1 MKSEREKV
9 IINKD
14 VMRDFNERSVL
25 QAIINNGPISRND
38 ISKLLGLNKMT
49 VSDIVGTFID
59 RKLVKSLGEDKSTG
73 TSGRKPEL
81 VEYNAAY
88 GYVVN
93 FSISGHELEMLA
105 AKLDGRT
112 LEYNTRNIDNQSI
125 TNIVAMMEDQI
136 SQLPNFD
143 TVNGLRAISIAIF
156 GVVYNGKV
164 VTSPFID
171 FEEYDLIGHFKKK
184 YDVPVIVENEA
195 NLSAIFEQDF
205 SKQELENIVSISI
218 HEGIGA
224 GIIINTHL
232 YTGNYGQ
239 AGEIGRIMI
248 QDNGQKKRRLAQLPN
263 FDSEWSQTKILTK
276 IAKLKNKKHYQ
287 LNELLRDFN
296 LNDPQ
301 VTEIIEQFCYHL
313 AIVTADLIAAYD
325 PQMIFFNSPL
335 IEELPEILKNV
346 QMKLGF
352 MPLVP
357 PLVML
362 KDVKY
367 ATLLGGASMAIHRVL
382 DMEGTRLNFHH

>member
-1 MKSEREKV
+1 MKSERKKV
-9 IINKD
+9 IINKN
-14 VMRDFNERSVL
+14 VMRNFNERSVL
-25 QAIINNGPISRND
+25 QTIINNGPISRND

-49 VSDIVGTFID
+49 ISDIVGTFIE
-59 RKLVKSLGEDKSTG
+59 RKLIKSVGEDKSAS

-81 VEYNAAY
+81 IEYNASY
-88 GYVVN
+88 GYVIN
-93 FSISGHELEMLA
+93 FSISGHELEMLV

-125 TNIVAMMEDQI
+125 VSIIKMMVEQI
-136 SQLPNFD
+136 DQLPHFD
-143 TVNGLRAISIAIF
+143 TVNGLQAISIAIF
-156 GVVYNGKV
+156 GVVYNGEII
-164 VTSPFID
+164 TSPFINFGD
-171 FEEYDLIGHFKKK
+171 ADLVAYFKKK
-184 YDVPVIVENEA
+184 YNVPIIVENEA

-218 HEGIGA
+218 HEGVGA

-239 AGEIGRIMI
+239 AGEIGRIII
-248 QDNGQKKRRLAQLPN
+248 QENGNKKRSLSQLSN
-263 FDSEWSQTKILTK
+263 FDSKWSQSKILETLRN
-276 IAKLKNKKHYQ
+276 LKKQKDYR
-287 LNELLRDFN
+287 LNDLLHDYH

-301 VTEIIEQFCYHL
+301 VTEVIEQFCYHL

-335 IEELPEILKNV
+335 IEQLPEILKNI
-346 QMKLGF
+346 QMKLSF

-357 PLVML
+357 PLVMS

-367 ATLLGGASMAIHRVL
+367 ATLLGGASMAIHRAL
-382 DMEGTRLNFHH
+382 DMEGTRLIFHH